1 MPFAVRIVAALALLA
16 LAALPAAAQS
26 DEPPHSLGA
35 CGGVMTGYDGRQF
48 VCEPDRRPA
57 CQPDGSRCVCVERRD
72 CGGRHDEPF

>member
-1 MPFAVRIVAALALLA
+1 MPFAVRIAAALALLA
-16 LAALPAAAQS
+16 LPVLPATAQS
-26 DEPPHSLGA
+26 DEPHSLGA

-57 CQPDGSRCVCVERRD
+57 CQPDGSRCVCVERRE